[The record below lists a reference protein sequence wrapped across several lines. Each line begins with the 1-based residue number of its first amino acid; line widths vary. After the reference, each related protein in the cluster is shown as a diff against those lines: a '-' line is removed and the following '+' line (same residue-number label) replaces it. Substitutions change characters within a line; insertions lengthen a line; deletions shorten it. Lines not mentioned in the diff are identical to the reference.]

1 MPRVARG
8 LADGQV
14 YHVLN
19 RGNGRQNVFH
29 KDGDFQVFLDL
40 IGEARKR
47 YGIKLFAYCLMSNH
61 FHLLLQTE
69 KGDELS
75 RCMQWLMTSHV
86 RRYHRHYGTSG
97 HVWQGRFKSFIVQQD
112 EHLLTVARYIE
123 SNPVR
128 AKMVVSAADWPW
140 TSYRQ
145 RAGSA
150 GTGSEQSEVP
160 VPFVTNRKSQEGQ
173 APAEPVPDSDAFPVE
188 FTDDWPAFVSQSF
201 SDKDQAGLRLSLF
214 RQAPFGSENWQRE
227 ICGRFGL
234 ESTIRPKGR
243 PRRAAEK

>member
-8 LADGQV
+8 LADGQD

-29 KDGDFQVFLDL
+29 KEGDFQAFLDL
-40 IGEARKR
+40 LGEARKR

-61 FHLLLQTE
+61 FHLLLQTT
-69 KGDELS
+69 KGADLC

-112 EHLLTVARYIE
+112 GHLLTVARYIE

-128 AKMVVSAADWPW
+128 AKMVDSAADWPW
-140 TSYRQ
+140 SSYHQ
-145 RAGSA
+145 HA
-150 GTGSEQSEVP
+150 GTGSEQSDVP
-160 VPFVTNRKSQEGQ
+160 LAIDPL
-173 APAEPVPDSDAFPVE
+173 PVE
-188 FTDDWPAFVSQSF
+188 FTDDWSAFANRSFTDSEKASLRQS
-201 SDKDQAGLRLSLF
+201 LT
-214 RQAPFGSENWQRE
+214 RQSPFGSGRWQQSVCRQ
-227 ICGRFGL
+227 FGL
-234 ESTIRPKGR
+234 ESTVRPRGR
-243 PRRAAEK
+243 PRMGAEK

>member
-14 YHVLN
+14 CHVLN

-29 KDGDFQVFLDL
+29 KDGDFQAFLDL
-40 IGEARKR
+40 LGEARKR

-123 SNPVR
+123 SNPLR
-128 AKMVVSAADWPW
+128 AKMVESPTDWPW
-140 TSYRQ
+140 SSYHQ
-145 RAGSA
+145 HVGAT

-160 VPFVTNRKSQEGQ
+160 VPLKADAACVQPQQDVQPEKGQ
-173 APAEPVPDSDAFPVE
+173 APAEPVPIDPLPVI
-188 FTDDWPAFVSQSF
+188 FTDDWSTFVNQPF
-201 SDKDQAGLRLSLF
+201 SSKDQAGLRQSIL
-214 RQAPFGSENWQRE
+214 RQAPFGSVCWQQD
-227 ICGRFGL
+227 ICRHG
-234 ESTIRPKGR
+234 
-243 PRRAAEK
+243 

>member
-19 RGNGRQNVFH
+19 RGNGRPNVFH
-29 KDGDFQVFLDL
+29 KEGDFQAFLDL
-40 IGEARKR
+40 LGEARKR

-112 EHLLTVARYIE
+112 EHLLTVARYVE

-128 AKMVVSAADWPW
+128 AKMVESAADWPW
-140 TSYRQ
+140 SSYHYRV
-145 RAGSA
+145 

-160 VPFVTNRKSQEGQ
+160 VPLKTASQPPQQGQ
-173 APAEPVPDSDAFPVE
+173 APVEPDPIDPLPVM
-188 FTDDWPAFVSQSF
+188 FTDDWATFLEQPF
-201 SDKDQAGLRLSLF
+201 STNDQTGLRQSIF
-214 RQAPFGSENWQRE
+214 RQAPFGSVGWQESVCRM
-227 ICGRFGL
+227 FGL
-234 ESTIRPKGR
+234 ESTIRPVGR
-243 PRRAAEK
+243 PKKKAEK